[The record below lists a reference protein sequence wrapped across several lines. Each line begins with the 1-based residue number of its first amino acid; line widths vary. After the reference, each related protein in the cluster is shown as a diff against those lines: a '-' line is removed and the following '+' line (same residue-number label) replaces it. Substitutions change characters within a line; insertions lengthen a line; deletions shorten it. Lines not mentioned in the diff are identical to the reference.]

1 MVPTGTEAKGL
12 LSVNHTTKTIHR
24 HHHRHHHHHHHIIEI
39 YCVAMEKDDKKKTQ
53 GRCLI

>member
-24 HHHRHHHHHHHIIEI
+24 HHHRHHHHHHIIEI
-39 YCVAMEKDDKKKTQ
+39 YCVAMEKDDKKNTQ

>member
-24 HHHRHHHHHHHIIEI
+24 HHHRHHHHHHIIEI